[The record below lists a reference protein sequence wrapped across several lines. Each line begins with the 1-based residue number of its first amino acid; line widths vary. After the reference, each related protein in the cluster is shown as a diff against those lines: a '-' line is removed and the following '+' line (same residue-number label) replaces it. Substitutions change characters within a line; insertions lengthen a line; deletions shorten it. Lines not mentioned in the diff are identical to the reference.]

1 MTPARLGELMAHV
14 AFFAPATQAEVAKAL
29 GYDDSAEGEIPHAR
43 SALVDA
49 FTHDD
54 DVAPMRA
61 FVGAYDLTAR
71 DLRARRP
78 KLSSVRLN
86 PALEPNVQPR
96 TSAKRAMV
104 PLPRKAEV
112 ATPPAAPPPV
122 VVVPTYLHAPPVPV
136 LPAPLPV
143 LAPIAPLEPAPF
155 DAEADPLAQTASGTP
170 PSTRLPRRG
179 VSVRPPRTLKATAS
193 IDPGR
198 ARPGK
203 TLPFA
208 RAADGNAAATP
219 GDAVERF
226 AELTL
231 ALASDEERS
240 AVLARFQLTEVSRRA
255 LSEEWGARMS
265 EDVDLRTRFVETIR
279 RLKAAK

>member
-29 GYDDSAEGEIPHAR
+29 GYDEAAEGEIPQAR

-61 FVGAYDLTAR
+61 FVNAFDLTTR

-104 PLPRKAEV
+104 PLPRKAE
-112 ATPPAAPPPV
+112 AAPPPPAAPPAV
-122 VVVPTYLHAPPVPV
+122 VIPTYLHAQPAAVSPPPMLAPTPPV
-136 LPAPLPV
+136 AP
-143 LAPIAPLEPAPF
+143 EPSQP
-155 DAEADPLAQTASGTP
+155 EAALDPLAQTAPGAP
-170 PSTRLPRRG
+170 ASTRLSRRG

-193 IDPGR
+193 LDPGR
-198 ARPGK
+198 SRPGK

-208 RAADGNAAATP
+208 KPGESNDAASG

-240 AVLARFQLTEVSRRA
+240 AVLARFQLTEDSRRA

-265 EDVDLRTRFVETIR
+265 EDVMLRTQFVETIR